1 MADLAEVQQLE
12 LLCQAFYG
20 GGGKEEQ
27 NEAHKVL
34 LPLVN
39 NPENMPRL
47 QAVLAHSSNLQA
59 LLFASSGLMNLFTRY
74 WGQISDKQKEET
86 RNFLLNYLYQRS
98 ADLLHNAHEILG
110 HLIRLLCRIV
120 KLSWF
125 EDVDKA
131 KLTQEMQPKIGSH
144 MSRLRRVA
152 FSFRD
157 IALPSILKVAVKTLQ
172 QFDAGA
178 IRVPNEEEE
187 TRLLKQVLQLAL
199 NCLSFDFMG
208 TMADDTTDEQNTVM
222 IPQGWSEFREETF
235 PRMFFS
241 LYNACWHKTPHRPR
255 VECARLCLS
264 CLVLISAFR
273 RSFFETTAIRNKYM
287 GELILGTFQ
296 IIKTRTGLSDDMCYH
311 EFCRLIGKVNTS
323 HHLSELCASE
333 PFREFPQHLFDF
345 TMESLKSWQRMP
357 NSKHY
362 LLGVWAHM
370 ISPLLF
376 YKQRVPK
383 DLELYIERIT
393 AAFIMSR
400 MCVAEA
406 IAEDSDNCDWES
418 PLNNEVLRQEQLE
431 VLSQLARCR
440 YTKTA
445 RMVHDLFEETKA
457 KAQSGEMNRKVFEEK
472 ITWLVYLIGALVGSN
487 WTGRLPD
494 VHVEDASSET
504 VQMAN
509 AGLSKLV
516 LTLIEETKCEGTPEA
531 LELAFLYFLD
541 QFRKLFIGQFAR
553 TLDSPSAFAT
563 ALGAADDKA
572 IVATLVSKIGFNL
585 QHRVN
590 MPECIKKS
598 MDLLFEFVAG
608 VHIVHWI
615 SRAPELIVTGRL
627 LLETPTGAY
636 FLTNHCSAEFKF
648 LSMRRY
654 SRLRTTYYLTLGT
667 LLFYQQQKTT
677 VSFEQFVQPMDAIFL
692 SLWQQTDEGRNPASI
707 RNPLCRDPLIGLVR
721 DLRGLS
727 FASGL
732 SSTYTVLFD
741 WLMSPWKKIN
751 GTTRMA
757 IFSWAADAWWDDAE
771 VLVPLLKFIA
781 DFVDNRGGNRIHF
794 VESSANGIRLF
805 KEASSVVLKY
815 GNRILQK
822 QDFSDPYK
830 EKYKGMA
837 VALQILSNIIRGSY
851 CHYEV
856 FEVYGDTVLN
866 DSLRLALQMC
876 LAIPQD
882 DLMAYL
888 KSLGA
893 VYSFLEVA
901 TESFMQN
908 ILELPPAHLAQL
920 LRCVEDGL
928 CAQETVLMLSCAT
941 LGNFVEFIFKYR
953 NSEEKEGE
961 AVRAFL
967 EAQPGS
973 LPRMLQLIFQLLM
986 TGQLPNLFSISGV
999 LLGLILLQENEYLKL
1014 KQQIIE
1020 QQIECKRPQV
1030 EGFFTALMLNIEE
1043 DLETANKDK
1052 FMRNLYHFAHDIRKS
1067 TRVHLINS
1075 SLLLEW
1081 QVERKLDL
1089 QG

>member
-59 LLFASSGLMNLFTRY
+59 LLFASSGLMNLFTRF
-74 WGQISDKQKEET
+74 WGQIPDKQKEET

-110 HLIRLLCRIV
+110 HLIRLLCRIAL
-120 KLSWF
+120 LSHWLAAAEAPKILEQVGLF
-125 EDVDKA
+125 LSASTSHWVVGLYIYTE
-131 KLTQEMQPKIGSH
+131 LTQEMQPKIGSH

-157 IALPSILKVAVKTLQ
+157 LALPSILKVAVKTLQ

-178 IRVPNEEEE
+178 IRVPNDEEE

-208 TMADDTTDEQNTVM
+208 TMADDTTDEQITVM
-222 IPQGWSEFREETF
+222 IPQGWSDFREETF

-241 LYNACWHKTPHRPR
+241 LYNACWQKNPHRPR

-273 RSFFETTAIRNKYM
+273 RSFFETTAARNKYM

-296 IIKTRTGLSDDMCYH
+296 IIKTRTGLTDDMCYH
-311 EFCRLIGKVNTS
+311 EFCRLIGKVNAS

-406 IAEDSDNCDWES
+406 IADDADNCDWES

-445 RMVHDLFEETKA
+445 RMVHELFEETKA

-494 VHVEDASSET
+494 VHVEDASSES

-516 LTLIEETKCEGTPEA
+516 LTLIEETKCEETPET

-553 TLDSPSAFAT
+553 KQDTTSAFAS

-572 IVATLVSKIGFNL
+572 VVATLVSKIGFNL
-585 QHRVN
+585 QHRVA
-590 MPECIKKS
+590 MTECIKKS

-627 LLETPTGAY
+627 LLETPTGTY

-667 LLFYQQQKTT
+667 LLFYQQRKPAVT
-677 VSFEQFVQPMDAIFL
+677 FEQFVQPMDTIFL
-692 SLWQQTDEGRNPASI
+692 SLWQQTEEGRNPAAI

-727 FASGL
+727 FASGN
-732 SSTYTVLFD
+732 SSTYTVLFE
-741 WLMSPWKKIN
+741 WLMTPWKKIN

-781 DFVDNRGGNRIHF
+781 DFVSNRGGGRIQF

-822 QDFSDPYK
+822 PDFTDPYK

-837 VALQILSNIIRGSY
+837 VALQILSNIISGSY

-888 KSLGA
+888 KSLRP

-901 TESFMQN
+901 TESFMQ
-908 ILELPPAHLAQL
+908 H
-920 LRCVEDGL
+920 
-928 CAQETVLMLSCAT
+928 
-941 LGNFVEFIFKYR
+941 
-953 NSEEKEGE
+953 

-986 TGQLPNLFSISGV
+986 TGQLPNLFAISGV

-1014 KQQIIE
+1014 KQQIID
-1020 QQIECKRPQV
+1020 QQIESKRAQV
-1030 EGFFTALMLNIEE
+1030 EGFFTALMLNIED
-1043 DLETANKDK
+1043 DLETPNKDK
-1052 FMRNLYHFAHDIRKS
+1052 FMRNLYHFAHDIRKMFS
-1067 TRVHLINS
+1067 FS
-1075 SLLLEW
+1075 F
-1081 QVERKLDL
+1081 
-1089 QG
+1089 

>member
-59 LLFASSGLMNLFTRY
+59 LLFASSGLMNLFTRF
-74 WGQISDKQKEET
+74 WGQIPDKQKEET

-110 HLIRLLCRIV
+110 HLIRLLCRIKILEQV
-120 KLSWF
+120 GLFLSASTSHWVVGLYIYT
-125 EDVDKA
+125 E
-131 KLTQEMQPKIGSH
+131 LTQEMQPKIGSH

-157 IALPSILKVAVKTLQ
+157 LALPSILKVAVKTLQ

-178 IRVPNEEEE
+178 IRVPNDEEE

-208 TMADDTTDEQNTVM
+208 TMADDTTDEQITVM
-222 IPQGWSEFREETF
+222 IPQGWSDFREETF

-241 LYNACWHKTPHRPR
+241 LYNACWQKNPHRPR

-273 RSFFETTAIRNKYM
+273 RSFFETTAARNKYM

-296 IIKTRTGLSDDMCYH
+296 IIKTRTGLTDDMCYH
-311 EFCRLIGKVNTS
+311 EFCRLIGKVNAS

-406 IAEDSDNCDWES
+406 IADDADSCDWES

-445 RMVHDLFEETKA
+445 RMVHELFEETKA

-494 VHVEDASSET
+494 VHVE
-504 VQMAN
+504 
-509 AGLSKLV
+509 
-516 LTLIEETKCEGTPEA
+516 
-531 LELAFLYFLD
+531 
-541 QFRKLFIGQFAR
+541 
-553 TLDSPSAFAT
+553 

-572 IVATLVSKIGFNL
+572 VVATLVSKIGFNL
-585 QHRVN
+585 QHRVA
-590 MPECIKKS
+590 MTECIKKS

-627 LLETPTGAY
+627 LLETPTGTY

-667 LLFYQQQKTT
+667 LLFYQQRKPAVT
-677 VSFEQFVQPMDAIFL
+677 FEQFVQPMDTIFL
-692 SLWQQTDEGRNPASI
+692 SLWQQTEEGRNPAAI

-721 DLRGLS
+721 DL
-727 FASGL
+727 
-732 SSTYTVLFD
+732 
-741 WLMSPWKKIN
+741 
-751 GTTRMA
+751 
-757 IFSWAADAWWDDAE
+757 SWAADAWWDDAE

-781 DFVDNRGGNRIHF
+781 DFVSNRGGGRIQF

-815 GNRILQK
+815 GNRAIISCLPLFLGLFLLRRILQK
-822 QDFSDPYK
+822 PDFTDPYK

-837 VALQILSNIIRGSY
+837 VALQILSNIISGSY

-888 KSLGA
+888 KSLRP

-901 TESFMQN
+901 TESFMQH

-928 CAQETVLMLSCAT
+928 CAQETVLMQSCAT
-941 LGNFVEFIFKYR
+941 LGHFVEFIFKYR
-953 NSEEKEGE
+953 NSEEKQGD

-986 TGQLPNLFSISGV
+986 TGQLPNLFAISGV

-1014 KQQIIE
+1014 KQQIID
-1020 QQIECKRPQV
+1020 QQIESKRAQ
-1030 EGFFTALMLNIEE
+1030 
-1043 DLETANKDK
+1043 
-1052 FMRNLYHFAHDIRKS
+1052 
-1067 TRVHLINS
+1067 
-1075 SLLLEW
+1075 
-1081 QVERKLDL
+1081 
-1089 QG
+1089 